1 MYGIMYDVWYNVVSE
16 PDPRKIEKEG
26 LAPRLGIMYDVWY
39 NVRWMVQC
47 TMYGIMYDVWYNVLI
62 MQEKCT
68 TIDDI
73 VRPYYTIYGTMYD

>member
-1 MYGIMYDVWYNVVSE
+1 
-16 PDPRKIEKEG
+16 
-26 LAPRLGIMYDVWY
+26 MYDVWY